1 MNKVNQLKLD
11 LQFFAGEKNYKAST
25 GVDEFYYAVLDTT
38 DAAVITGGVQRVKLL
53 QTITVE
59 MPQTAVRAYG
69 DNKTAEIAVSSG
81 NITVTGGFHKLP
93 IEDKKVILGLESTES
108 GLHSYGS
115 EDNPPYVACV
125 FAKTHE
131 DGSKE
136 WVGLTKGIFLRPAIN
151 GQTKQG
157 ETSFQSE
164 QITAE
169 FMDREVAGFTK
180 EKSVVFGHDAAATT
194 TQRDALFQAVFGT
207 AYPGTS
213 TTTTTTS
220 SGV

>member
-1 MNKVNQLKLD
+1 MDKDKMLKLN
-11 LQFFAGEKNYKAST
+11 LQYFSEKNYKATT
-25 GVDEFYYAVLDTT
+25 GVDEFYYAVLDETGAT
-38 DAAVITGGVQRVKLL
+38 VITGGVERVKFL
-53 QTITVE
+53 QNITVE

-69 DNKTAEIAVSSG
+69 DNTTAEIAVASG
-81 NITVTGGFHKLP
+81 NITVNGGFHKIP
-93 IEDKKVILGLESTES
+93 SEDKKVLFGLESTAE
-108 GLHSYGS
+108 GLHSFGS
-115 EDNPPYVACV
+115 EDTPPYVACV
-125 FAKTHE
+125 FAKTAE

-157 ETSFQSE
+157 ETQFQSE
-164 QITAE
+164 SITAE
-169 FMDREVAGFTK
+169 FMDREVDGFTK
-180 EKSVVFGHDAAATT
+180 EKSVVFGYDDAATT
-194 TQRDALFQAVFGT
+194 AQRDALFQAVFGT